1 MTASFASSA
10 QPAWSSSSDKS
21 YCVSCGMKPA
31 MTDATDPTRSTSRA
45 LSRATFAMLSGGAA
59 AAGSLGAAFADRTD
73 FGRPH
78 APIVAE
84 DDPEITVGRPAIPAA
99 SRTLAS
105 YYAAPKNARPAA
117 GVVVVQAIWGIDA
130 QLRDTVRRF
139 AKEGYA
145 TIAPDLYTG
154 LVAPNGDGATDFT
167 PFRDVAAKLVD
178 ATVDADLGAAYDFL
192 RANSPTHDM
201 RIGVVG
207 FCMGGG
213 IALRQAVDDK
223 RFAAVSVFYGK
234 VRYGTTGNA
243 GAITPIALAYADEI
257 AVPVVGSWGERDT
270 SIVADDV
277 RALDVLLAKRK
288 YAHDVKVY
296 PEAGHAF
303 FDDTRESYVASAAS
317 DAWTR
322 TLVWFGQRLK

>member
-1 MTASFASSA
+1 MS
-10 QPAWSSSSDKS
+10 
-21 YCVSCGMKPA
+21 
-31 MTDATDPTRSTSRA
+31 DATDPTGLTVRD
-45 LSRATFAMLSGGAA
+45 LSRGAFAILSAGAA
-59 AAGSLGAAFADRTD
+59 AAGSLTAAFAGDAN

-84 DDPEITVGRPAIPAA
+84 DDPAITVSHPTIPAA
-99 SRTLAS
+99 DRPLAS
-105 YYAAPKNARPAA
+105 YYATPQGSHPAA
-117 GVVVVQAIWGIDA
+117 GIVVVQAIWGVDA

-145 TIAPDLYTG
+145 AIAPDLYTG
-154 LVAPNGDGATDFT
+154 LAAPSGDGATDFT

-178 ATVDADLGAAYDFL
+178 ATVDADLAAARTFL
-192 RANSPTHDM
+192 LAQFTAHDM
-201 RIGVVG
+201 RVGVVG

-223 RFAAVSVFYGK
+223 NFAAASVFYGK

-243 GAITPIALAYADEI
+243 GPITPIALAYADRI
-257 AVPVVGSWGERDT
+257 AVPVAGSWGERDT

-277 RALDVLLAKRK
+277 RALDGRLAKRK
-288 YAHDVKVY
+288 APHDIKVY
-296 PEAGHAF
+296 AEAGHAF
-303 FDDTRESYVASAAS
+303 FDDTRDSYVGSAAA

-322 TLVWFGQRLK
+322 TLVWFGRHLR